1 MSKEPSRATPAPQPQ
16 AAGANLRPRG
26 MYKDRRHILEPLP
39 VEISHP
45 GRRALDIQPADP
57 KWPKLDECIPAS
69 RRRAKP
75 PRLPE
80 MTELQV
86 IRHFTRLSQ
95 LNYSI
100 DTHFYPLG
108 SCTMKYNP
116 KVNDQIAGFPRLE
129 KAHPL
134 APDAMVQGSLQLL
147 YELEQTLMAVTGMG
161 AVTLQPAA
169 GAHGELTGVMVAQ
182 AYHKSRNDAAKR
194 TKVIVPDSAHGTNP
208 ASAALAGFT
217 VVQIKSD
224 VKGRVDLEEL
234 KKHLDETCALVMI
247 TVPNT
252 LGLFEDNI
260 QEVAKAVHAKGALL
274 YMDGANFNALAG
286 LVRPADL
293 GFDIMHLNLHKTFS
307 TPHGGGGP
315 GAGPVGVTK
324 ALEKFL
330 PVPRVTRKEV
340 WAFRGAPV
348 AYQYALDYN
357 QPDSIGRM
365 GGFNGNM
372 GILVRAYAYAR
383 ALGPE
388 GLRMVGERSIINAN
402 YIRVKLAQLLK
413 KSASEHGAASE
424 QWASLNEPCMHE
436 VVLSGSPFL
445 SGGARTL
452 DIAKRLLDYGFYA
465 PTIYFPLIVP
475 ESMMIEPTETET
487 RETLDSFIK
496 ALESIAAEIKSDP
509 DFVKGAPYTTP
520 VLRPDEV
527 KAAREP
533 VLKWPSK

>member
-1 MSKEPSRATPAPQPQ
+1 MDREALLK
-16 AAGANLRPRG
+16 
-26 MYKDRRHILEPLP
+26 KDCREIGEPLAID
-39 VEISHP
+39 ISHA
-45 GRRALDIQPADP
+45 GRRALDIQPVDP
-57 KWPKLDECIPAS
+57 ALPPMERRIPAS
-69 RRRAKP
+69 YRRTKA

-80 MTELQV
+80 LTELQV

-147 YELEQTLMAVTGMG
+147 YELERTLSTVTGME
-161 AVTLQPAA
+161 ALTLQPAA

-182 AYHKSRNDAAKR
+182 AYHKSRGEAGRR

-208 ASAALAGFT
+208 ASAALAGLT
-217 VVQIKSD
+217 VIQIKSD
-224 VKGRVDLEEL
+224 AKGRVDLNEL
-234 KKHLDETCALVMI
+234 KVHLDETCALVMI

-260 QEVAKAVHAKGALL
+260 QEVARIVHAKGALL

-315 GAGPVGVTK
+315 GAGPVGIRK
-324 ALEKFL
+324 ALERFL
-330 PVPRVTRKEV
+330 PVPRVVKKGE
-340 WAFRGAPV
+340 
-348 AYQYALDYN
+348 QYALSYDW
-357 QPDSIGRM
+357 PDTIGRI

-388 GLRMVGERSIINAN
+388 GIRTVSERAIINAN
-402 YIRVKLAQLLK
+402 YIRVKLSKLFK
-413 KSASEHGAASE
+413 TVTD
-424 QWASLNEPCMHE
+424 EPCMHE
-436 VVLSGSPFL
+436 AVFSGLPIL
-445 SGGARTL
+445 SGGVKTL

-475 ESMMIEPTETET
+475 ECLMIEPTETET
-487 RETLDSFIK
+487 RETLDSFVR
-496 ALESIAAEIKSDP
+496 ALESIADEIKKDP
-509 DFVKGAPYTTP
+509 EFVKGAPYTTP
-520 VLRPDEV
+520 VRRPDEV
-527 KAAREP
+527 RAAREP
-533 VLKWPSK
+533 VLRWPSTES